1 MSIESDFKTLLAA
14 ARGGDE
20 PARDALFSG
29 LYEDVQAMTHQRL
42 WRELGSSRRWVSSRF
57 STGDVV
63 HEVLRVVLQDLDG
76 FRGDSVEAFKGYLS
90 IIVRNRIVDS
100 VRHHSADR
108 RDVRRSVDVE
118 ACREGAGK
126 EPNPAEAA
134 ARQEQVARIEQHI
147 ETLEPRERLL
157 LRARMEGLA
166 TFQELAHQLG
176 YESESGARKA
186 FYSAQSRLLIAIKGD
201 TEA

>member
-1 MSIESDFKTLLAA
+1 MSIESDFQTMLAA
-14 ARGGDE
+14 ARGGDGA
-20 PARDALFSG
+20 AREALFSG
-29 LYEDVQAMTHQRL
+29 LYGEVQAMTHQRL

-76 FRGDSVEAFKGYLS
+76 FRGDSLEAFKGYLS

-126 EPNPAEAA
+126 EPGPAESA
-134 ARQEQVARIEQHI
+134 ARQEQLTRIERHI

-186 FYSAQSRLLIAIKGD
+186 FYGAQSRLLIAIQGD
-201 TEA
+201 TAA